1 VNALLQVPA
10 VLLVVVT
17 WLTSTPTSLADAAR
31 REAFRRQVAGPSI
44 ANFTNASLPPARP
57 APSRPAPAEVPPPLE
72 PPPSESAAGAEP
84 DEPVRDEAWWR
95 ARMANTQTALER
107 DQVLADAL
115 QSRVNA
121 LQSDVIFV
129 DDPAQQAVLRQ
140 QLGRA
145 LGELERLQE
154 QLEADRQEITDIREE
169 ARRQG
174 VPPGWIR

>member
-1 VNALLQVPA
+1 MNALLQVPA

-31 REAFRRQVAGPSI
+31 HEAFRRQVAGPSI

-57 APSRPAPAEVPPPLE
+57 APSRPAPVVA
-72 PPPSESAAGAEP
+72 PPPSESPPPESAAGAEP

-95 ARMANTQTALER
+95 TRMANTQTALER

-154 QLEADRQEITDIREE
+154 QLEADRQEIADIREE